1 MLKISISPQWKLD
14 EVPGAQDLPRLIALL
29 RNVEERRGIAA
40 AASALGLSY
49 RYAWGLI
56 RQGHRDFGARLLDMS
71 RGRRATLTPLGKT
84 LISAD
89 RRIQARLSPLL
100 DSLASELEAEIERSR
115 SGAGPV
121 PRIHASHGYAMEL
134 LRDLL
139 LRRDFA
145 VDIKYRGSMEALASL
160 AGADCE
166 LAGFHLPLGSLQGAV
181 LDFYSKWIDA
191 QRQVLINLSTR
202 RQGIMVAPGNPKGI
216 GGLADLARQ
225 GLRFVNRQFGSGTR
239 ILLDLLLKQAGLES
253 SRIAGYESGEFTHSA
268 VAACISSGLADAGFG
283 VETGARQFKLDFI
296 PVVSERYFLIC
307 SRQSLELPLMR
318 NVLGVISG
326 AQFRSEAARLP
337 GVDVA
342 QAGATLSVAQ
352 ALPGLAQARPKR
364 PRAKSAPSA

>member
-1 MLKISISPQWKLD
+1 MLKISIAPQWKLD

-29 RNVEERRGIAA
+29 RSVEERHSITA

-56 RQGHRDFGARLLDMS
+56 RQGHRDLGAPLLDMS
-71 RGRRATLTPLGKT
+71 RGRRATLTALGRT
-84 LISAD
+84 LVSAD
-89 RRIQARLSPLL
+89 RRIRARLSPLL

-121 PRIHASHGYAMEL
+121 LRVHASHGYAIEL

-139 LRRDFA
+139 LRRDVA

-160 AGADCE
+160 AGSGCD
-166 LAGFHLPLGSLQGAV
+166 LAGFHLPVGSLEGAV
-181 LDFYSKWIDA
+181 LGFYSKWIDA
-191 QRQVLINLSTR
+191 QRQVLINLSRR

-216 GGLADLARQ
+216 LGLADLARQ
-225 GLRFVNRQFGSGTR
+225 GVRFVNRQFGSGTR

-253 SRIAGYESGEFTHSA
+253 SRIAGYDSGEFTHSA

-296 PVVSERYFLIC
+296 PVVSERYFLVC

-318 NVLGVISG
+318 NVLEVITG
-326 AQFRSEAARLP
+326 AQFRAQAANLP
-337 GVDVA
+337 GIDVA
-342 QAGATLSVAQ
+342 QAGTTLSVAQ
-352 ALPGLAQARPKR
+352 AFPEFAQSRPKR
-364 PRAKSAPSA
+364 SKAKAAPRA